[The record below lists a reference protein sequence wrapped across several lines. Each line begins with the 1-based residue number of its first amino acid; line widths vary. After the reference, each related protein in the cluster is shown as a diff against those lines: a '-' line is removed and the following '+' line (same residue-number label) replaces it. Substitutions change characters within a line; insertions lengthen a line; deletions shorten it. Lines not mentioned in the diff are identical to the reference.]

1 MGGPGSALNWR
12 RWLDRWDAQ
21 QPGYIPER
29 EARFLAMFDVLEV
42 MLPPEFLAVDLGCGP
57 GSLARRL
64 LDRFPDVRCC
74 AVDLDPVLL
83 AMGQAVHG
91 TIGGRLTWVDA
102 DLREADWAGQF
113 GTPRV
118 DAVLSTTALHWLPS
132 DVLARLYRQ
141 VGGLVREGGVFL
153 DGDTI
158 RFGPALPSFR
168 RLGVALEQRIR
179 ERAHTHQGVEDWEG
193 WWAAL
198 VAEPAAAEL
207 FAERRRRFAW
217 RNLEPG
223 KRSRRSRA
231 MGSRAPSSTFMKRR
245 CATPASARSA
255 SSGSEWRTGCC
266 WPYASAAW
274 LSAGGAAG
282 V

>member
-1 MGGPGSALNWR
+1 MGEPRSALDWR

-21 QPGYIPER
+21 QAGYIPER
-29 EARFLAMFDVLEV
+29 EARFVVMFDVLEV

-64 LDRFPDVRCC
+64 LDRFPGARCL

-102 DLREADWAGQF
+102 DLREADWAGRL
-113 GTPRV
+113 GTTRV

-132 DVLARLYRQ
+132 DMLARLYRQ
-141 VGGLVREGGVFL
+141 LGGLVREGGVFL

-168 RLGVALEQRIR
+168 QLGATLEQRIR
-179 ERAHTHQGVEDWEG
+179 ERAHTHRGVEDWEG

-198 VAEPAAAEL
+198 EAEPAAAEL

-223 KRSRRSRA
+223 KRFSA
-231 MGSRAPSSTFMKRR
+231 QPSDGLTSPIIDFH
-245 CATPASARSA
+245 
-255 SSGSEWRTGCC
+255 E
-266 WPYASAAW
+266 AA
-274 LSAGGAAG
+274 LHNAGFREVRVVWQRMEDRVLLA
-282 V
+282 VR

>member
-1 MGGPGSALNWR
+1 MSEPGSALDWR

-21 QPGYIPER
+21 QAGYIPER
-29 EARFLAMFDVLEV
+29 EARFVTMFDVLEV

-64 LDRFPDVRCC
+64 LDRFPGARCL

-91 TIGGRLTWVDA
+91 TIGGRLKWVDT
-102 DLREADWAGQF
+102 DLREADWAGRL
-113 GTPRV
+113 GTTRV

-141 VGGLVREGGVFL
+141 LGGLVREGGVFL

-168 RLGVALEQRIR
+168 QLGAALERRIR
-179 ERAHTHQGVEDWEG
+179 ERAHTLQGVEDWEG

-198 VAEPAAAEL
+198 EAEPATAEL

-223 KRSRRSRA
+223 KRFSA
-231 MGSRAPSSTFMKRR
+231 QPSDGPTSPIIDFH
-245 CATPASARSA
+245 
-255 SSGSEWRTGCC
+255 E
-266 WPYASAAW
+266 AA
-274 LSAGGAAG
+274 LRNAGFREVG
-282 V
+282 VVWQRMEDRVLLAVR